1 MKFGCVYERKSGS
14 KRPQETWYTLG
25 IMLTRIQQF
34 LDRTTMYKVVMYSL
48 TTLIMQAF
56 IMSALD
62 IIPYSPTALLLSL
75 ATISLVGIGSHLL
88 FQKIY
93 KAPANIES
101 TYISIFIAF
110 LILAPASDLSRVLW
124 SACAVFLIIASKYLV
139 VHSHRHLFN
148 PVALGV
154 FVIGLMGSISVT
166 WWVGSMYFLPTVI
179 ITAFLVIH
187 KLKRHTLFFSYLIAS
202 LATVAG
208 LSFLRGDNILE
219 GLLQH
224 TLSWP
229 LLFLGVFMLTEPLT
243 TPPTRKLQGIYGVI
257 VGVLS
262 SFPYAFPPVYGTPEL
277 ALLIGNVSSFAVST
291 KSRVFLSLIEK
302 KEIAKDTF
310 ELVFKPS
317 EKVPYEPGQ
326 YMEWTLSSE
335 KADIRGIRRYFTIAS
350 SPLEDVI
357 RLGVKRAEKGS
368 SFKNSLFALESG
380 KGLLATSVMGDFL
393 LPEDKDKT
401 LVFIAGGI
409 GITPFISMLRTL
421 LIKKEKRDIV
431 LLYAN
436 KQESEIAY
444 KDVLEEAMRELGV
457 RVVYV
462 LSDLA
467 NIPHGWT
474 GERGFI
480 TQEIIEAHVS
490 AVISSSY
497 YISGPPAMV
506 SSYSDLLE
514 SMHVCK
520 KDITT
525 DFFPGFN

>member
-1 MKFGCVYERKSGS
+1 
-14 KRPQETWYTLG
+14 
-25 IMLTRIQQF
+25 
-34 LDRTTMYKVVMYSL
+34 MYKVVMYSL
-48 TTLIMQAF
+48 TALILQAF
-56 IMSALD
+56 IMSALEVL
-62 IIPYSPTALLLSL
+62 PYSLTALLLSL
-75 ATISLVGIGSHLL
+75 VTISLVGLGSHFL

-101 TYISIFIAF
+101 TYISVFIAF

-124 SACAVFLIIASKYLV
+124 SACAAFLIIASKYLI

-148 PVALGV
+148 PAALGL
-154 FVIGLMGSISVT
+154 FIIGLMGSISVT

-179 ITAFLVIH
+179 ITALLVIH
-187 KLKRHTLFFSYLIAS
+187 KLKRHTLFFSYIIAS
-202 LATVAG
+202 LVTVAG
-208 LSFLRGDNILE
+208 LSLFRGDNILE

-224 TLSWP
+224 VLSWP

-243 TPPTRKLQGIYGVI
+243 TPPTRKLQGVYGVI

-277 ALLIGNVSSFAVST
+277 ALLIGNVFSFVVST
-291 KSRVFLSLIEK
+291 KSRVFLSLTEK

-317 EKVPYEPGQ
+317 EKVSYQPGQ

-350 SPLEDVI
+350 SPLEGVI

-368 SFKNSLFALESG
+368 SFKNDLFALESG

-467 NIPHGWT
+467 TVPHDWT

-480 TQEIIEAHVS
+480 TQEIIETHVS

-506 SSYSDLLE
+506 SSYSSLLE
-514 SMHVCK
+514 TMHVCK

>member
-1 MKFGCVYERKSGS
+1 
-14 KRPQETWYTLG
+14 
-25 IMLTRIQQF
+25 MLIRIQQF
-34 LDRTTMYKVVMYSL
+34 LDRTTMYKVVSYSL
-48 TTLIMQAF
+48 VALILQAF
-56 IMSALD
+56 VMSAVGVVS
-62 IIPYSPTALLLSL
+62 YSL
-75 ATISLVGIGSHLL
+75 ISLLTSLL
-88 FQKIY
+88 IISFVALGTHFLFKKVY
-93 KAPANIES
+93 NAPANIES

-110 LILAPASDLSRVLW
+110 LILAPASDVSKALW
-124 SACAVFLIIASKYLV
+124 AGAASFLIIASKYLIA
-139 VHSHRHLFN
+139 HSHRHLFN
-148 PVALGV
+148 PVAMGV
-154 FVIGLMGSISVT
+154 FAIGLMGSVSVT

-179 ITAFLVIH
+179 ITGLLVIY
-187 KLKRHTLFFSYLIAS
+187 KLKRHTLFFSYLWAS
-202 LATVAG
+202 LATVAA
-208 LSFLRGDNILE
+208 LSLFRGDNLVE
-219 GLLQH
+219 SLLQQ

-229 LLFLGVFMLTEPLT
+229 LIFLGVFMLTEPLT
-243 TPPTRKLQGIYGVI
+243 TPPTKKLQAIYGAI

-262 SFPYAFPPVYGTPEL
+262 SFPYAFPPLYSTPEL
-277 ALLIGNVSSFAVST
+277 ALLIGNIFTFAVST

-310 ELVFKPS
+310 ELTFKPS
-317 EKVPYEPGQ
+317 EKVSYQPGQ
-326 YMEWTLSSE
+326 YMEWTLPGKE
-335 KADIRGIRRYFTIAS
+335 VDIRGIRRYFTIAS

-368 SFKNSLFALESG
+368 SFKNSLFSLEEG

-393 LPEDKDKT
+393 LPEDKDRT

-431 LLYAN
+431 LIYAN

-444 KDVLEEAMRELGV
+444 KYVLEEAVRELGV

-467 NIPHGWT
+467 TLPKDWG
-474 GERGFI
+474 GEKGFI
-480 TQEIIEAHVS
+480 TEQILETHVT
-490 AVISSSY
+490 AVVSSFY
-497 YISGPPAMV
+497 YISGPPSMV
-506 SSYSDLLE
+506 SSYSALLQ

-520 KDITT
+520 ADITT

>member
-1 MKFGCVYERKSGS
+1 
-14 KRPQETWYTLG
+14 
-25 IMLTRIQQF
+25 MLTRVLQI

-48 TTLIMQAF
+48 TALILQAF

-62 IIPYSPTALLLSL
+62 VLTYSLTALLLSL
-75 ATISLVGIGSHLL
+75 VTISLVGLGSHFL

-101 TYISIFIAF
+101 TYISVFIAF
-110 LILAPASDLSRVLW
+110 LILAPASDFSRALW
-124 SACAVFLIIASKYLV
+124 SACAAFLIIASKYLI

-148 PVALGV
+148 PVALGL
-154 FVIGLMGSISVT
+154 FIIGLMGSISVT
-166 WWVGSMYFLPTVI
+166 WWVGSMYFLPMVI
-179 ITAFLVIH
+179 IIALLVIH
-187 KLKRHTLFFSYLIAS
+187 KLKRHTLFFSYLVAS
-202 LATVAG
+202 LVTVAV
-208 LSFLRGDNILE
+208 LSLFRGDNSIE
-219 GLLQH
+219 ALLQH
-224 TLSWP
+224 LLSWP

-243 TPPTRKLQGIYGVI
+243 TPPTQKLQGVYGIV

-262 SFPYAFPPVYGTPEL
+262 SFPYAFPPVYSTPEL
-277 ALLIGNVSSFAVST
+277 ALLVGNIFSFVVST
-291 KSRVFLSLIEK
+291 KSRIFLSLLEK

-310 ELVFKPS
+310 EFTFKPS
-317 EKVPYEPGQ
+317 EKVSYEPGQ
-326 YMEWTLSSE
+326 YMEWTLPSNTP
-335 KADIRGIRRYFTIAS
+335 DVRGIRRYFTIAS

-357 RLGVKRAEKGS
+357 RLGVKRAERGS
-368 SFKNSLFALESG
+368 SFKNSLFSLESG
-380 KGLLATSVMGDFL
+380 KGLLATSVTGVFL
-393 LPEDKDKT
+393 LPEDKNTT

-421 LIKKEKRDIV
+421 LLKKEKRDIV

-436 KQESEIAY
+436 KTESEIAY

-467 NIPHGWT
+467 ALPKEWT
-474 GERGFI
+474 GETGFI
-480 TQEIIEAHVS
+480 TKEIIESHVTAVVSS
-490 AVISSSY
+490 AY

-506 SSYSDLLE
+506 SSYASLLQ